1 MSAGAAGAA
10 AAGARARAR
19 RQRDEEELM
28 TDYKPED
35 LAASWEFKILRSAT
49 GRFKDPDFLR
59 AVLADEA
66 RAQWT
71 MLEKFDNDRVRLKR
85 PVAARASDATLGFD
99 PYRTWVGITENQ
111 LGLRIVLTVLAVL
124 ALVGMIAFL
133 ATR

>member
-1 MSAGAAGAA
+1 
-10 AAGARARAR
+10 
-19 RQRDEEELM
+19 M

-49 GRFKDPDFLR
+49 GRFKDPDYLR

-71 MLEKFDNDRVRLKR
+71 MQEKFDNDRVRLKR
-85 PVAARASDATLGFD
+85 PVAARASDAALGFD
-99 PYRTWVGITENQ
+99 PYRTWVGITEIQ
-111 LGLRIVLTVLAVL
+111 LTVRIILGIVGVL
-124 ALVGMIAFL
+124 VLVAMIAFL